1 MPLEIAQALTES
13 RLTDLRRLLAP
24 LLQTRLPLTLEVGSG
39 HGHYLTAYAQT
50 HHVDVEIVDHPHVD
64 DSLARIQAIAG
75 HTTSTGPSMFVAGD
89 KGFLNFLG
97 MLSECYQANIAKLEA
112 SPPPPAARGARP
124 GA

>member
-1 MPLEIAQALTES
+1 MALDG
-13 RLTDLRRLLAP
+13 LKN
-24 LLQTRLPLTLEVGSG
+24 
-39 HGHYLTAYAQT
+39 LTAYAQT

-75 HTTSTGPSMFVAGD
+75 HKTSTGPSMFVAGD